1 MTRLPVTTVTLRR
14 LWASRKR
21 IVPEAV
27 MLTTARLESG
37 LGYDLYDCLAERFEQ
52 TLYDRRGT
60 NRWTSWLQSLGFG
73 KWLGLPRDRNLFT
86 SYGLFQIMGF
96 NLDPETL
103 NTVIAWQVQANSRA
117 LTADA
122 ADSYILL
129 QMEVYD
135 QFMGSLLD
143 RWKTDKA
150 FERYNGSGPA
160 ARKYAARAMAHLAT
174 LTPPPG
180 PA

>member
-1 MTRLPVTTVTLRR
+1 MRCD
-14 LWASRKR
+14 RK
-21 IVPEAV
+21 EKQ
-27 MLTTARLESG
+27 E
-37 LGYDLYDCLAERFEQ
+37 
-52 TLYDRRGT
+52 
-60 NRWTSWLQSLGFG
+60 TSEGSQS
-73 KWLGLPRDRNLFT
+73 
-86 SYGLFQIMGF
+86 Q
-96 NLDPETL
+96 
-103 NTVIAWQVQANSRA
+103 QANSRA

-135 QFMGSLLD
+135 QFMGNLLD